1 MVSGKECLEISDT
14 SRLSVKQPYNENLDV
29 MFWNVPENISKTV
42 LSEGDYIVL
51 YPEMAHRGAVICQ
64 KSEKVLKI
72 VGKVRI

>member
-1 MVSGKECLEISDT
+1 MGVPLK
-14 SRLSVKQPYNENLDV
+14 SVLDV
-29 MFWNVPENISKTV
+29 YKRQ
-42 LSEGDYIVL
+42 GDYIVL

>member
-1 MVSGKECLEISDT
+1 
-14 SRLSVKQPYNENLDV
+14 
-29 MFWNVPENISKTV
+29 MFWNVPENISKIV

>member
-1 MVSGKECLEISDT
+1 MKTVALIPIKLGSK
-14 SRLSVKQPYNENLDV
+14 
-29 MFWNVPENISKTV
+29 SKTV